1 MYFRQRHPLAKMDA
15 QADDRKKL
23 KQIKQ
28 LLTEVTTEE
37 GVCKNDLRI
46 TDKI

>member
-1 MYFRQRHPLAKMDA
+1 MDA

-37 GVCKNDLRI
+37 GKCKNELRI
-46 TDKI
+46 TPKILYFLYSFCETI